1 MTKRRNKKLS
11 DEEILDVNNFINRK
25 QSEEEKIFNHIKIDI
40 KPKTENQKKLVESIK
55 NNEIII
61 ASGLPGTGKTFLAC
75 AEALK
80 LIKNPQSPYQ
90 KVILVKSVTTLKDED
105 IGFLKGTMEEKME
118 PFMDSF
124 LDNFNKIIGESS
136 TTKLRDLGFIQI
148 KPIAYVR
155 GRSIDKSVIIIDE
168 AQNVSLDNMRT
179 LMTRIGENSK
189 LIILGDVKQKD
200 IRNKKESSLEVVIE
214 RFKGKTGFGTVELRN
229 EEDIVRNPIIK
240 VIEDIFDQI
249 EEEKIN
255 NNGKKVQV
263 KDYNLEKWL
272 WFPKEE
278 IVRKEME
285 FNPNFDMKE
294 FLADENSDNHLVEV
308 VDDEITVEDFVYDK
322 CCLEIFGY
330 ADEIVDG
337 AVQSVNDLEL
347 HLKMTGKEHKM
358 IITSREA
365 GRSVPSTLFFLSK
378 TGCMIQDIKFT
389 MGTTDCWEF
398 VDIMVT
404 DHPEILNSKPEG
416 KKVIKIEKPFNQE
429 IPADYTVKSV
439 RELIGLE
446 IFN

>member
-189 LIILGDVKQKD
+189 MVILGDIKQKD

-214 RFKGKTGFGTVELRN
+214 RFKEKQGFGIVELRN
-229 EEDIVRNPIIK
+229 QEDIVRNPIIK

-249 EEEKIN
+249 EDEKTN
-255 NNGKKVQV
+255 NNGKKQIL
-263 KDYNLEKWL
+263 KD
-272 WFPKEE
+272 
-278 IVRKEME
+278 
-285 FNPNFDMKE
+285 
-294 FLADENSDNHLVEV
+294 
-308 VDDEITVEDFVYDK
+308 
-322 CCLEIFGY
+322 
-330 ADEIVDG
+330 
-337 AVQSVNDLEL
+337 
-347 HLKMTGKEHKM
+347 
-358 IITSREA
+358 
-365 GRSVPSTLFFLSK
+365 
-378 TGCMIQDIKFT
+378 
-389 MGTTDCWEF
+389 
-398 VDIMVT
+398 
-404 DHPEILNSKPEG
+404 
-416 KKVIKIEKPFNQE
+416 
-429 IPADYTVKSV
+429 
-439 RELIGLE
+439 
-446 IFN
+446 

>member
-1 MTKRRNKKLS
+1 MTNRKNKKITKDESLDIEDYQNKKLRS
-11 DEEILDVNNFINRK
+11 NNPLN
-25 QSEEEKIFNHIKIDI
+25 ELKIEI
-40 KPKTENQKKLVESIK
+40 KPKTENQKKLVEVIQK
-55 NNEIII
+55 NEITI

-90 KVILVKSVTTLKDED
+90 KIILVKSVTTLKDED

-124 LDNFNKIIGESS
+124 LDNFNKIIGELS
-136 TTKLRDLGFIQI
+136 TTKLRDLGYIQI

-255 NNGKKVQV
+255 NNGKKLL
-263 KDYNLEKWL
+263 KD
-272 WFPKEE
+272 
-278 IVRKEME
+278 
-285 FNPNFDMKE
+285 
-294 FLADENSDNHLVEV
+294 
-308 VDDEITVEDFVYDK
+308 
-322 CCLEIFGY
+322 
-330 ADEIVDG
+330 
-337 AVQSVNDLEL
+337 
-347 HLKMTGKEHKM
+347 
-358 IITSREA
+358 
-365 GRSVPSTLFFLSK
+365 
-378 TGCMIQDIKFT
+378 
-389 MGTTDCWEF
+389 
-398 VDIMVT
+398 
-404 DHPEILNSKPEG
+404 
-416 KKVIKIEKPFNQE
+416 
-429 IPADYTVKSV
+429 
-439 RELIGLE
+439 
-446 IFN
+446 

>member
-1 MTKRRNKKLS
+1 M
-11 DEEILDVNNFINRK
+11 
-25 QSEEEKIFNHIKIDI
+25 
-40 KPKTENQKKLVESIK
+40 
-55 NNEIII
+55 
-61 ASGLPGTGKTFLAC
+61 
-75 AEALK
+75 
-80 LIKNPQSPYQ
+80 
-90 KVILVKSVTTLKDED
+90 
-105 IGFLKGTMEEKME
+105 
-118 PFMDSF
+118 
-124 LDNFNKIIGESS
+124 
-136 TTKLRDLGFIQI
+136 
-148 KPIAYVR
+148 
-155 GRSIDKSVIIIDE
+155 
-168 AQNVSLDNMRT
+168 
-179 LMTRIGENSK
+179 RIGISVN
-189 LIILGDVKQKD
+189 GV
-200 IRNKKESSLEVVIE
+200 
-214 RFKGKTGFGTVELRN
+214 LRN
-229 EEDIVRNPIIK
+229 FFGRIENIHTKYFNPEDGQ
-240 VIEDIFDQI
+240 E
-249 EEEKIN
+249 
-255 NNGKKVQV
+255 VQV
-263 KDYNLEKWL
+263 KDYDLEKWL

-285 FNPNFDMKE
+285 FNPNFNMKE

>member
-1 MTKRRNKKLS
+1 MTNKRNKKVTKDELS
-11 DEEILDVNNFINRK
+11 DIEDYQNRK
-25 QSEEEKIFNHIKIDI
+25 IKLNNPLVEV
-40 KPKTENQKKLVESIK
+40 KVEVQPKTNNQKKLVQAIK
-55 NNEIII
+55 DNEIII
-61 ASGLPGTGKTFLAC
+61 ASGFPGTGKTFLAC

-90 KVILVKSVTTLKDED
+90 KIILVKSVTTLKDEE

-255 NNGKKVQV
+255 NNGKKLL
-263 KDYNLEKWL
+263 KD
-272 WFPKEE
+272 
-278 IVRKEME
+278 
-285 FNPNFDMKE
+285 
-294 FLADENSDNHLVEV
+294 
-308 VDDEITVEDFVYDK
+308 
-322 CCLEIFGY
+322 
-330 ADEIVDG
+330 
-337 AVQSVNDLEL
+337 
-347 HLKMTGKEHKM
+347 
-358 IITSREA
+358 
-365 GRSVPSTLFFLSK
+365 
-378 TGCMIQDIKFT
+378 
-389 MGTTDCWEF
+389 
-398 VDIMVT
+398 
-404 DHPEILNSKPEG
+404 
-416 KKVIKIEKPFNQE
+416 
-429 IPADYTVKSV
+429 
-439 RELIGLE
+439 
-446 IFN
+446 